1 MASKTRQSQGGGG
14 GENVQVAVRVRPM
27 SSGEQSDDRTKC
39 VLVDSSAASIEV
51 RGGAG
56 QRGKKF
62 TFDHTFGDTS
72 QQVGERARLAL
83 LRLAFGLRARVAR
96 HWEAMHRGPSTQPL
110 RRRSALRSSRS
121 RSPLHTA
128 HAHAAPCFHTFS
140 RIALSSSLI
149 HLLQSEI
156 YDGCARGIVEN
167 VLEGYNGTI
176 FAYGQTGSGKTW
188 TMEGLP
194 DDPNLRGITPNAFK
208 HIYER

>member
-96 HWEAMHRGPSTQPL
+96 HWEAMRRGPSTQP
-110 RRRSALRSSRS
+110 RSVVVARSAAQDRARHCI
-121 RSPLHTA
+121 LHTHTLHLA
-128 HAHAAPCFHTFS
+128 STPSHASP
-140 RIALSSSLI
+140 SL
-149 HLLQSEI
+149 
-156 YDGCARGIVEN
+156 
-167 VLEGYNGTI
+167 
-176 FAYGQTGSGKTW
+176 
-188 TMEGLP
+188 
-194 DDPNLRGITPNAFK
+194 LR
-208 HIYER
+208 